1 MSSTI
6 DPDQAERWI
15 SELRFAPFMDEAGGD
30 HVRACEIYLWNSELA
45 GALLET
51 FGHVEV
57 LLRNAVHVQLRSVRP
72 SNSISSWLVDGDLLA
87 TRDLERVH
95 AVIARI
101 KQSRK
106 LPTEDRVLAGLTMG
120 FWSGIVGRHY
130 EQLWRDTL
138 RHAFPHGDGTRNQI
152 AGYVNRVVSVRN
164 RVAHHES
171 LLNYRVLE
179 RHEDA
184 LALAGTIDLDAQQ
197 WLRGLTRVPA
207 VYATHP

>member
-6 DPDQAERWI
+6 EPDQAGRWI
-15 SELRFAPFMDEAGGD
+15 SELRFAPFMDEADGD

-72 SNSISSWLVDGDLLA
+72 PNSINSWLVDGDLLA
-87 TRDLERVH
+87 SRDLERVH

-171 LLNYRVLE
+171 LLNQRVLH

-184 LALAGTIDLDAQQ
+184 LALAGTIDPDAEQ

-207 VYATHP
+207 VFAARP